1 MDMDMAPHRATL
13 RRLTRTDPDPRVR
26 HRADALL
33 LVASGLSLTEAAARI
48 GCARNSIHTWGERF
62 LAEGRDGL
70 IDRRRLGRPRKLDA
84 AACALLETALA
95 ASPLDYDYPVT
106 VWTVADLHDLL
117 GRRGYRVSIGTV
129 YRTLA
134 QLGYRYRR
142 PRHDL
147 HHRQDAEAVASA
159 KQVLVELQ
167 KRGLLPGLDS
177 ALSTWMNAPST
188 PIPTWQ
194 RSGNDGVSR

>member
-1 MDMDMAPHRATL
+1 MDLTSHRPTL
-13 RRLTRTDPDPRVR
+13 RHLTRTDPDPRVR

-33 LVASGLSLTEAAARI
+33 LVASGLSLSQAAARI
-48 GCARNSIHTWGERF
+48 GCARNSVHTWAERF
-62 LAEGRDGL
+62 LAGGREGL
-70 IDRRRLGRPRKLDA
+70 IDRRRLGRPHKLDA
-84 AACALLETALA
+84 AACALLDAALGN
-95 ASPLDYDYPVT
+95 SPLDYGYPVT

-117 GRRGYRVSIGTV
+117 GRRGYTVSIGTV

-159 KQVLVELQ
+159 KRVLVELQ
-167 KRGLLPGLDS
+167 QRGLLPGLDS
-177 ALSTWMNAPST
+177 ALSIWMNAPST
-188 PIPTWQ
+188 PIPTW
-194 RSGNDGVSR
+194 RKSGNDGASR